1 VDLVLGF
8 VMRARAQTL
17 GVQTYLVQR
26 TADGVTTGLANGSVD
41 LGSGKAGEEGDDGGL
56 GVHVGGWFV
65 VLGDYP
71 KKIESI
77 MYWKDW

>member
-1 VDLVLGF
+1 
-8 VMRARAQTL
+8 MM
-17 GVQTYLVQR
+17 QTYLVQR
-26 TADGVTTGLANGSVD
+26 TGDGVTSRLANGSVD

-56 GVHVGGWFV
+56 GVHFEGWCV

-77 MYWKDW
+77 M